1 MPTKNNLGSSRI
13 VAGWLWIHLR
23 RARTGARE
31 TVLPCN
37 HSQLQ
42 VPSVRQDLNTA
53 LPSGRGEQAA
63 LDQTLANYDSL
74 MPSERVSSS
83 ERKGARAY
91 NSMRP
96 SNNKRFPTSDDC
108 NKDA

>member
-1 MPTKNNLGSSRI
+1 MGPTKNNLGSSRI

-31 TVLPCN
+31 TVLPGN

-63 LDQTLANYDSL
+63 LDLFQRIMILGCLQQKPSL
-74 MPSERVSSS
+74 P
-83 ERKGARAY
+83 G
-91 NSMRP
+91 
-96 SNNKRFPTSDDC
+96 C
-108 NKDA
+108 